1 MDDRTLRFVEVQ
13 HFRQWWVWLPLVGA
27 TAAVVGLPGY
37 GVVMQLVLG
46 RPWGNNPMSDAALLA
61 AAIATFVVWAALL
74 ALVAA
79 MHLRTEVR
87 ADGLYVRFFPPHLSL
102 RRLPLTDVSKVE
114 VVTYLPLRQH
124 GVWGLRFAKTG
135 KAYTVSGDRGVKLS
149 YTTGRHLLIG
159 SQKADELAAAIQAL
173 RESGAGR

>member
-13 HFRQWWVWLPLVGA
+13 HFRQWWFWLPLVGA
-27 TAAVVGLPGY
+27 SAAVVGLPGY

-61 AAIATFVVWAALL
+61 AAIATLVVWAALL

-87 ADGLYVRFFPPHLSL
+87 ADGLYVRYFPYHLSFH
-102 RRLPLTDVSKVE
+102 RLPLADVAQVE
-114 VVTYLPLRQH
+114 PVTYQPLADY
-124 GVWGLRFAKTG
+124 GGWGIRFAKTG
-135 KAYTVSGDRGVKLS
+135 KAYNVSGNRGVRLT
-149 YTTGRHLLIG
+149 YTTNRHVLIG
-159 SQKADELAAAIQAL
+159 SQKPDELAAAIEAI
-173 RESGAGR
+173 REEGGGS